1 MFGLNSNMLRLDR
14 LDLQP
19 ALAVSRGAS
28 GRALAEARRAY
39 GDIRSADILVP
50 LTAAAAIAAYGFYLR
65 LW

>member
-1 MFGLNSNMLRLDR
+1 MFGLNNNMLRLDR
-14 LDLQP
+14 LYLQP

-50 LTAAAAIAAYGFYLR
+50 VSAAAAIAAYGFYLR

>member
-1 MFGLNSNMLRLDR
+1 MFWFNQVAQRFDRSGLR
-14 LDLQP
+14 P

-39 GDIRSADILVP
+39 GDIKSADILVP
-50 LTAAAAIAAYGFYLR
+50 LSAAAAIAAYGFYLR